1 MASTLTEEVTSQIK
15 GRLEKIKQGSLVQNM
30 EKLYGFSEENGLMYT
45 QVLSCTAVGIHPSN
59 RDNEGVSAQH
69 VHDLIAKGIVIEVH
83 PGEPGKHIRDFNS
96 RIAGKS
102 QGGQFPLAPCAG
114 HAIRFATVAGSHF
127 TQACKCLFHGV
138 RHRHRDESLNVG
150 GNLNMQRLEQKDAEF
165 ARAVKG
171 AVAYKVISW
180 AVVEAF
186 PELPCLAQAAGNASQ
201 QIQKSEGELQIASRV
216 ASSINAFRKRTGQE
230 HVSWGD
236 VKDDV
241 MRSRPPCSGTVPF
254 LFTFVVKFQGGP
266 DSWIFKETLGFIRS
280 HGWGGRSM
288 GADFWDNLSHEC
300 KGLNQRFL
308 WRHMLLKLAFCGP
321 DKIVSASDARRSLTS
336 GALLQKVDDAER
348 VLQKAKEIQKGLG
361 SASVSISD

>member
-241 MRSRPPCSGTVPF
+241 MRSLLAVAQFPF
-254 LFTFVVKFQGGP
+254 F
-266 DSWIFKETLGFIRS
+266 S
-280 HGWGGRSM
+280 
-288 GADFWDNLSHEC
+288 
-300 KGLNQRFL
+300 
-308 WRHMLLKLAFCGP
+308 LL
-321 DKIVSASDARRSLTS
+321 
-336 GALLQKVDDAER
+336 
-348 VLQKAKEIQKGLG
+348 
-361 SASVSISD
+361 